1 MEDNIATIGV
11 HGVSNCLA
19 LCSIGEGLCV
29 LCRNLNVGTLLLICI
44 SNATAVTVLKLVDKC
59 GRNATNKANLTSL
72 CGTSGNVAN
81 NKGRL
86 LSTEHNASEVRN
98 LRIVAVVDDGKLGVW
113 IVLSSLKS
121 CISHS
126 KANAPNKVRLSVNSL
141 IKVGCVIGILLGLKI
156 ADIPAVLVLELGH
169 ALPSGLVKGLV
180 VNTTSIGNHGEL
192 LFLLT

>member
-1 MEDNIATIGV
+1 MEDNVATIGV
-11 HGVSNCLA
+11 HGVSNSLA
-19 LCSIGEGLCV
+19 LCCVREGLCI
-29 LCRNLNVGTLLLICI
+29 LCRNLNVGALLLVCI
-44 SNATAVTVLKLVDKC
+44 SNTAAVTILKLVDKC
-59 GRNATNKANLTSL
+59 GRNAANKANLASL
-72 CGTSGNVAN
+72 CGASSNVAN

-86 LSTEHNASEVRN
+86 LSAEHNAREVRN
-98 LRIVAVVDDGKLGVW
+98 LRIVAVVDDSKLGVW

-121 CISHS
+121 CVCHS
-126 KANAPNKVRLSVNSL
+126 KANAPNKVGLSVNSL
-141 IKVGCVIGILLGLKI
+141 IKVGCVIGILLGLKV